1 MTYEELVRHA
11 REAFENADARNIF
24 EHIAIQVNVT
34 GEGSGI
40 FYIECAERAISVE
53 PYDYYDR
60 DVLVTLS
67 SEVVLALAKG
77 KMTYKEAVEVG
88 LIKVE
93 GNLEKA
99 RQSATVKPRNRK
111 KKSTGT

>member
-60 DVLVTLS
+60 DALVTLS
-67 SEVVLALAKG
+67 SDTVIALAEG
-77 KMTYKEAVEVG
+77 KLKYKEAVDKG
-88 LIKVE
+88 LVKVE
-93 GNLEKA
+93 GDLEKVRKLA
-99 RQSATVKPRNRK
+99 AVKPAKRK
-111 KKSTGT
+111 KKN